1 MQADVFLFKWI
12 SSDENSDII
21 WNTLVETTRL
31 YTATSWINIHRSDRS
46 TFVLRSSQE
55 KGEGEEIVDMYLAGC
70 ARDSGKDIATFGR
83 QDLLELLKKKQ
94 GRIKYDE

>member
-1 MQADVFLFKWI
+1 
-12 SSDENSDII
+12 
-21 WNTLVETTRL
+21 
-31 YTATSWINIHRSDRS
+31 
-46 TFVLRSSQE
+46 
-55 KGEGEEIVDMYLAGC
+55 MYLAGC